1 MCVSQVGVS
10 TMVHVTTLVILVRHG
25 PKPVQSAEAWVLT
38 CPLSKVRRKMSIF
51 NTDTMATRPGSVWMT
66 LLQRDCSL
74 GWMGVQISSVTGR
87 RVNLM
92 TFRGRTA
99 YTLLVP
105 VMDTF
110 GMTWIAR
117 LATNIHVKKV
127 GRCDY
132 HVHVLAA
139 YFPSL
144 VARKLST
151 PILFLCLLY
160 ATITLMV
167 LTF

>member
-10 TMVHVTTLVILVRHG
+10 TMVHVTTPVILVRHG
-25 PKPVQSAEAWVLT
+25 PKLVQSAEAWVLT
-38 CPLSKVRRKMSIF
+38 CPLSKVRRRMSIF

-105 VMDTF
+105 VMDTC

-117 LATNIHVKKV
+117 LVTNMHVKKV

>member
-1 MCVSQVGVS
+1 MFKFIGCYNFQFQTELSLFLYQTQMCVSQVGVS

-99 YTLLVP
+99 YTLLVL
-105 VMDTF
+105 VMDTC
-110 GMTWIAR
+110 GMTWSAR
-117 LATNIHVKKV
+117 FVTNIHVKKV
-127 GRCDY
+127 GRY
-132 HVHVLAA
+132 V
-139 YFPSL
+139 
-144 VARKLST
+144 
-151 PILFLCLLY
+151 
-160 ATITLMV
+160 ITC
-167 LTF
+167 TF